1 MYLKST
7 SAGSD
12 PKPLT
17 LNPTSP
23 SHAARTFLR
32 KYFFG
37 WFFCSVCGPNR
48 WVWCRFVKF
57 LVPRR
62 RSRAK
67 YLLARVI
74 TTGHRIKKKCQR
86 FFFRDCFH
94 HKKAKKKS
102 LFSAPA
108 CNQDWYLLIVFICF
122 FLSPWFLVRFLSFD
136 FRFVFKIVFEFTF
149 RKLWLISR
157 SGFVVCSLADN

>member
-32 KYFFG
+32 KYFLG

-86 FFFRDCFH
+86 FFFAIVSTI
-94 HKKAKKKS
+94 KKQKKNHFFRLPLVIRIGICL
-102 LFSAPA
+102 LFS
-108 CNQDWYLLIVFICF
+108 
-122 FLSPWFLVRFLSFD
+122 
-136 FRFVFKIVFEFTF
+136 FVFFCRLGFWCAFWVLIFVLFLKLFLNLLFGNFE
-149 RKLWLISR
+149 
-157 SGFVVCSLADN
+157 